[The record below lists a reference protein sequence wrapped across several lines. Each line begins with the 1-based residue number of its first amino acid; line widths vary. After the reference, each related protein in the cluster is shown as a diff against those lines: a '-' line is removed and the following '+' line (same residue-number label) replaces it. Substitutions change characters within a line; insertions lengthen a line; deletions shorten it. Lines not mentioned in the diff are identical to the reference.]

1 VNIDET
7 ALSFDG
13 SEGRCGGRPAIQFT
27 DPNLQA
33 SYKRTSKSSTTITM
47 ITGSSAAGEPIPP
60 HFQFPTKAK
69 DDTNKKIKAEA
80 IKHLKDVFGVFGSGS
95 KQKWGCTYAGKRVIL
110 KVDSGPGR
118 NNVHLLARLRAIG
131 IYVYPCVPNTTAIT
145 QETDQSY
152 GYFKSLFRQNLKQV
166 TNDRLARNKSI
177 NYVPAE
183 VGFFVFGGKDR
194 ATGISNYKDAFG
206 LAFTKEKNL
215 AAWASVG
222 AAPVTRRCLESDKV
236 IHNTKGDPLRQLYEN
251 IEASNRLACDL
262 LSSRGYNGNK
272 LKVKLMKAAIAPPV
286 TAEHSKERLE
296 EIMKAKSLGQAFVAL
311 GSSHHCSE
319 DYFKAALVKGK
330 RDKSASLKKEKASR
344 LAAEKLEGEALAILE
359 SLEERAQNKKKLKV
373 IELQKLMLFF

>member
-1 VNIDET
+1 
-7 ALSFDG
+7 
-13 SEGRCGGRPAIQFT
+13 
-27 DPNLQA
+27 
-33 SYKRTSKSSTTITM
+33 M

-95 KQKWGCTYAGKRVIL
+95 KQKWGCTYAMNEKGGMNNEEFQKYVEKNIVRLFPDSADLPGKRVIL